1 MARKGGGGER
11 GKEKKRRGDD
21 KARRERGPS
30 RTGEGRK
37 GKGGENLLQ
46 DGASRRTNN
55 TIR

>member
-1 MARKGGGGER
+1 MARKGGGER